1 MLHVLYSPA
10 HSDFLRGADHKP
22 ITTTKAGPTRADVA
36 DAIAAHHAPLSAEL
50 RAEAPEAPA
59 GTHWMMVH
67 DDIDGT
73 GPAGSYLSPAN
84 KLGVPTI
91 VLRGAHA
98 VRLFPLVLK

>member
-10 HSDFLRGADHKP
+10 HLDFVRDGAGKP
-22 ITTTKAGPTRADVA
+22 VTTEKHGPTRADAPA
-36 DAIAAHHAPLSAEL
+36 DAPG
-50 RAEAPEAPA
+50 

-73 GPAGSYLSPAN
+73 GPAGSHLGPAN
-84 KLGVPTI
+84 KLGTPEI

-98 VRLFPLVLK
+98 VRLFPLVRK